1 MIKGKKKSVIFI
13 IIFLMILPNIQ
24 LVTSIPTSNKVD
36 TNQSELPDLIGSVN
50 IYEKDGSYWY
60 NFSISNI
67 GDAKADHYNITATV
81 YPLGTFLFRNKIMG
95 FIGKISP
102 QLLYLVA
109 FPFKHILRI
118 YPYFIDM
125 RGQDSPNP
133 IYPGDT
139 FIFDSWGPFDYE
151 ISGYVN
157 SRICLILE
165 CIVDP
170 DKTVK
175 ESNEQ
180 NNNAVIKW
188 WFPLKNEPPNK

>member
-1 MIKGKKKSVIFI
+1 MIKGKKKSVIFS

-24 LVTSIPTSNKVD
+24 LVTSNRTSKKLD
-36 TNQSELPDLIGSVN
+36 TNQSELPDLVGSVE
-50 IYEKDGSYWY
+50 IVEKNGSYWY

-67 GDAKADHYNITATV
+67 GDAKADHYNVTATV
-81 YPLGTFLFRNKIMG
+81 YPLGTFLLRNKIMS
-95 FIGKISP
+95 FIGQISP
-102 QLLYLVA
+102 QLLFLITLPITDFLHIYLFYIV
-109 FPFKHILRI
+109 I
-118 YPYFIDM
+118 
-125 RGQDSPNP
+125 RGHDSPNP

-139 FIFDSWGPFDYE
+139 FTFDSWGPFDYE
-151 ISGYVN
+151 IDKYFN
-157 SRICLILE
+157 TRMCLILE

-170 DKTVK
+170 DNTVK